1 MTHLTGVRRIKLLGL
16 CVAIVGALMALALWM
31 LSTVPYSNIVPMIGF
46 PLFLGGV
53 IYMFGWLVEG
63 FVAPSA
69 KRR

>member
-31 LSTVPYSNIVPMIGF
+31 LSTVPYSNIVPMISF

-53 IYMFGWLVEG
+53 IYMFGWLVEE